1 MAIKIIT
8 DSTCD
13 IDMSIQEA
21 LDIDILPLTVHF
33 GEEEYHDGIDISKQE
48 FYSKLRTSKQTP
60 TTSQVTPEAFERLFQ
75 KYGEAGHDIIVITIA
90 SELSGTYQSANIA
103 KDTIKTANVHLV
115 DSGTTT
121 MGLAWLI
128 HEAIAMR
135 DQGMKAQAILEKL
148 QALKQKVVIY
158 AVIENLE
165 FLKKGGRLSTVS
177 ATVGTLLNLKPIIQI
192 KDGVVEVVQKVRGT
206 KKAYKWMLSKALEDK
221 VDVAK
226 HVFFGHTDAPSK
238 LESFMTTA
246 KEHLKATMTKTIE
259 IGITVGTHGGPGCI
273 GIGFVCDTSLSG

>member
-1 MAIKIIT
+1 MAVKIIT

-13 IDMSIQEA
+13 IEMSLQET
-21 LDIDILPLTVHF
+21 LGIDILPLTVHF
-33 GEEEYHDGIDISKQE
+33 GEQEYHDGIDISKQE
-48 FYSKLRTSKQTP
+48 FYNKLRTSKQTP

-75 KYGEAGHDIIVITIA
+75 QYGQEGHDIIVITIA

-103 KDTIKTANVHLV
+103 KETIQSERIHLV
-115 DSGTTT
+115 DSETTT

-128 HEAIAMR
+128 YEAIAMR
-135 DQGMKAQAILEKL
+135 DQGMKTEAIVERLEM
-148 QALKQKVVIY
+148 LKKKVVIY
-158 AVIENLE
+158 AMIENLE

-192 KDGVVEVVQKVRGT
+192 KDGVVQVVQKVRGT
-206 KKAYKWMLSKALEDK
+206 KKAYKWMLGKSLEDK

-226 HVFFGHTDAPSK
+226 HVFFGHTDAPGK
-238 LESFMTTA
+238 LESFMITA
-246 KEHLKATMTKTIE
+246 KEHLKTTATRTVE

-273 GIGFVCDTSLSG
+273 GIGFVSDSI